1 MLANDGARLPPSTP
15 HSSPPAL
22 PFSLPSPPPL
32 QQIATATASF
42 PPPPNPTTMAET
54 LSLRGTLEG
63 HSGWVTSIA
72 TPIDPNSDMIV
83 SASR

>member
-1 MLANDGARLPPSTP
+1 MGLVYHPVHRTHPLLPSPFR
-15 HSSPPAL
+15 SSP
-22 PFSLPSPPPL
+22 PPPL

>member
-1 MLANDGARLPPSTP
+1 MGLVYHPVLRTHPL
-15 HSSPPAL
+15 
-22 PFSLPSPPPL
+22 LPSPFRSPPPPL